1 MQGSFQR
8 ILTGAVFFSITLIVA
23 IFGYTLFGWSLL
35 EAIYMVVITI
45 FGVGYGEVRPLD
57 TPTQKIFTMVV
68 IIAGTSSAV
77 YIVGGFL
84 QMVTEGEI
92 NRALDDRRKQ
102 KSIDS
107 LRDHVIICGFG
118 RIGQVLARH
127 LADAQ
132 HPFVV
137 IDSAP
142 QQIEQAEALD
152 YLAYSGNATD
162 EDVLNAVGISR
173 AKVLATVLS
182 DDALNVFITLTAREL
197 NQNLVI
203 LARGEV
209 PSTEKKLRLAGADH
223 VVLPATISALRM
235 SHLITRPTTTD
246 FLSEKDER
254 SYINDLLIQIHV
266 QMAELAV
273 PEGSSM
279 VRRTIKEVEIRG
291 KGTFIIVALRR
302 ANGELVLQPEAGL
315 MLAAGDALVILGHE
329 GDIPQFAQ
337 TYELDRQKLR
347 YRGAKVEG

>member
-8 ILTGAVFFSITLIVA
+8 ILTGAIFFSITLIVA

-35 EAIYMVVITI
+35 DAIYMVVITI
-45 FGVGYGEVRPLD
+45 FGVGYGEVKPLD
-57 TPTQKIFTMVV
+57 TPTQKIFTMAV

-102 KSIDS
+102 KSIDR
-107 LRDHVIICGFG
+107 LKDHVIICGFG

-127 LADAQ
+127 LADAE

-137 IDSAP
+137 IDCAP
-142 QQIEQAEALD
+142 QPIEQAEALD
-152 YLAYSGNATD
+152 YLTYSGNATD
-162 EDVLNAVGISR
+162 EDVLNAVGINR

-246 FLSEKDER
+246 FLTEKDER
-254 SYINDLLIQIHV
+254 SYINDLLAQIHV

-273 PEGSSM
+273 PEGSPM
-279 VRRTIKEVEIRG
+279 VRRTIKEVEVRG

>member
-57 TPTQKIFTMVV
+57 TPTQKIFTMIV

-107 LRDHVIICGFG
+107 LKDHVIICGFG

-127 LADAQ
+127 LDDAQ

-142 QQIEQAEALD
+142 QQIEQAEALN

-197 NQNLVI
+197 NQDLVI

-246 FLSEKDER
+246 FLTEKDER
-254 SYINDLLIQIHV
+254 SYINDLLTQIHV

-273 PEGSSM
+273 PEGSAM
-279 VRRTIKEVEIRG
+279 IRRTIKEVEIRG

-337 TYELDRQKLR
+337 NYELDRQKLR
-347 YRGAKVEG
+347 YRGAKVDG